1 MFDFLFSLIGFV
13 FRNFFWIVGIGV
25 LISIVHKILT
35 DTQKEAMLHKMP
47 ALVLLFGFLLHSYLY
62 WTLTD
67 DLDLLVYGARCII
80 PGFVAWFAGGLMHEL
95 KPGSVREL
103 ISIAIAYAV
112 SYLLSVI
119 FEGWL
124 VSVLTLVVGLILA
137 GFVLSNLGKQF
148 IMDSAADDPLAD
160 SEEVRKLYREGYRP
174 TNYYDTGKKGQKARD
189 NLRRH
194 GVDDV

>member
-35 DTQKEAMLHKMP
+35 DSQKEAMMHKMP

-80 PGFVAWFAGGLMHEL
+80 PGFVAWFTGGLMHEL

-103 ISIAIAYAV
+103 IAIAIAYAV

-119 FEGWL
+119 FESWI
-124 VSVLTLVVGLILA
+124 VSVLTLVVGLALA